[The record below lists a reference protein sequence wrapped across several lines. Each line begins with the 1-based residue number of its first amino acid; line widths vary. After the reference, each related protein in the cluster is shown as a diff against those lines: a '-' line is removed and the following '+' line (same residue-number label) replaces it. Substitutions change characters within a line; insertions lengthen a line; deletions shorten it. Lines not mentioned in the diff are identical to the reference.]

1 MELILYHTDDSQN
14 TINKE
19 LTLITTKNINLKQS
33 TNLYETFLFLKND
46 KATDY
51 SKINYA
57 KMLNKFYFVS
67 YETIANNN
75 FIKLNLKEDV
85 LETNKDFILNTDF
98 DIIAKSEIDYTSNV
112 PTSKKVQTKIIKSNV
127 TLSDEENI
135 VVQTSGT
142 TNTSVNE

>member
-14 TINKE
+14 TINKD

-33 TNLYETFLFLKND
+33 TNLYQTFLFLKND
-46 KATDY
+46 KTTDF
-51 SKINYA
+51 SKVNYA
-57 KMLNKFYFVS
+57 KMLNKYYFVS

-112 PTSKKVQTKIIKSNV
+112 PTSKKVQTKILKSNV
-127 TLSDEENI
+127 TLADDENI
-135 VVQTSGT
+135 IVQTSGT

>member
-1 MELILYHTDDSQN
+1 MELNLYHTDDSQN

-19 LTLITTKNINLKQS
+19 KTLITTKNMKPKQS
-33 TNLYETFLFLKND
+33 TNLYQTFLILKND
-46 KATDY
+46 KATNY
-51 SKINYA
+51 SNVNYA

-67 YETIANNN
+67 HETIANNN

-85 LETNKDFILNTDF
+85 LETYKDDILNTDF

-127 TLSDEENI
+127 TLADDENI
-135 VVQTSGT
+135 IVQTSGT

>member
-14 TINKE
+14 TINKD

-75 FIKLNLKEDV
+75 FIRLNLKEDV
-85 LETNKDFILNTDF
+85 LETNKDFILNSYA
-98 DIIAKSEIDYTSNV
+98 DIIGKSTPNNV
-112 PTSKKVQTKIIKSNV
+112 RNIKTSKEVETFKLKSTVVLPKKQSIIMITVASEGDK
-127 TLSDEENI
+127 
-135 VVQTSGT
+135 
-142 TNTSVNE
+142 

>member
-1 MELILYHTDDSQN
+1 MELILYHTNDSQN

-19 LTLITTKNINLKQS
+19 KILITTKNINLKQS
-33 TNLYETFLFLKND
+33 TNLYQTFLILKND
-46 KATDY
+46 KATNF
-51 SKINYA
+51 SKVNYA
-57 KMLNKFYFVS
+57 KMLNKYYYVS

-85 LETNKDFILNTDF
+85 LETYKDAILNTDF
-98 DIIAKSEIDYTSNV
+98 DIVAKSEIDYTSNV

-127 TLSDEENI
+127 ILADDENI
-135 VVQTSGT
+135 IVQTSGT

>member
-1 MELILYHTDDSQN
+1 MELNLYHTDDSQN

-19 LTLITTKNINLKQS
+19 KTLITTKNINLKQS
-33 TNLYETFLFLKND
+33 TNLYQTFLILKND
-46 KATDY
+46 KATNY
-51 SKINYA
+51 SNVNYA

-67 YETIANNN
+67 HETIANNN

-85 LETNKDFILNTDF
+85 LETYKDDILNTDF

-127 TLSDEENI
+127 TLIDDENI
-135 VVQTSGT
+135 IVQTSGT
-142 TNTSVNE
+142 TNISVNE